1 MESYFQKRK
10 LAPSTVKAYMIR
22 LRKLNDNKPVTT
34 IDFLSDYESMFKK
47 ISHLANNTQ
56 RGYLI
61 TIMQALKS
69 TNKYDD
75 EKDVYEAKL
84 EELEYI
90 REEQQDNYRKSEKE
104 KERWC
109 SLLELKA
116 VGDYWLDLINEEFE
130 NNIVHNGTKVF
141 NIYKMALISLL
152 YTEQP
157 PIRLEY
163 ATMSVIDNESD
174 ITKGNNYLLRE
185 NGKYIVILQEFKTKK
200 SQGKKRIPITSG
212 KLTNLLDDYLKLN
225 TSGYLFPT
233 AHYSTHMTPNAFGK
247 LIPKAFESIGKK
259 ITLNI
264 IRHIFISEHI
274 DYTVLDEHA
283 SLASAMCHNV
293 NTQKTYV
300 KV

>member
-1 MESYFQKRK
+1 
-10 LAPSTVKAYMIR
+10 MIR
-22 LRKLNDNKPVTT
+22 LRKLNNENPVTT
-34 IDFLSDYESMFKK
+34 VDYLADYDTILKK

-61 TIMQALKS
+61 TIIQALKS

-90 REEQQDNYRKSEKE
+90 RQEAQDNYRKSDKE

-109 SLLELKA
+109 SLIELKA
-116 VGDYWLDLINEEFE
+116 VADYWLEMIDEVVYNKYSA
-130 NNIVHNGTKVF
+130 VKVF

-163 ATMSVIDNESD
+163 ATMSVIESEELVKPG
-174 ITKGNNYLLRE
+174 TNYMLRE
-185 NGKYIVILQEFKTKK
+185 GDNYFVILQEFKTKK
-200 SQGKKRIPITSG
+200 SQGNKRIPITST
-212 KLTNLLDDYLKLN
+212 KLKKILDEWLKLN

-233 AHYSTHMTPNAFGK
+233 PDYSTHITPNAFGK
-247 LIPKAFESIGKK
+247 LVPKAFESIGKK

-264 IRHIFISEHI
+264 LRHIFISENV
-274 DYTVLDEHA
+274 DYKILENNSKIA
-283 SLASAMCHNV
+283 SMMCHNTD
-293 NTQKTYV
+293 TQKTYI

>member
-10 LAPSTVKAYMIR
+10 LAPSTVKSYMIR

-34 IDFLSDYESMFKK
+34 IDFLSDYDSMIKK

-61 TIMQALKS
+61 TITQALKS

-84 EELEYI
+84 QELEYK
-90 REEQQDNYRKSEKE
+90 REEQQDNYRKTEKE

-116 VGDYWLDLINEEFE
+116 VGDYWLDLIDEVVY
-130 NNIVHNGTKVF
+130 NNFSAVKVF
-141 NIYKMALISLL
+141 NIYKMALVSLL

-163 ATMSVIDNESD
+163 STMSVIDDESNV
-174 ITKGNNYLLRE
+174 TKGNNYLLRE

-212 KLTNLLDDYLKLN
+212 KLTNILDEWLKLN

-233 AHYSTHMTPNAFGK
+233 PDYSTHMTPNAFGK

-264 IRHIFISEHI
+264 LRHIFISEHI
-274 DYTVLDEHA
+274 DYKVLDEHA

>member
-22 LRKLNDNKPVTT
+22 LRKLNDDKPVTT
-34 IDFLSDYESMFKK
+34 IDFLSDYDAMFKK

-61 TIMQALKS
+61 TIIQALKT

-84 EELEYI
+84 EELEYK

-116 VGDYWLDLINEEFE
+116 VSDYWLDMIDEVVY
-130 NNIVHNGTKVF
+130 NNFSAVKVF

-200 SQGKKRIPITSG
+200 SQGAKRIPISSG
-212 KLTNLLDDYLKLN
+212 KLTNILDEWLKLN

-233 AHYSTHMTPNAFGK
+233 PDYSTHMTPNAFGK

-264 IRHIFISEHI
+264 LRHIFISEHI
-274 DYTVLDEHA
+274 DYKVLDEHA